1 MKFLIYLSLVASFL
15 SLAVATF
22 TLSTKV
28 EQFHV
33 PQAAGKV
40 CGYRFTPQLVGNA
53 LTCYREL
60 PNESL

>member
-1 MKFLIYLSLVASFL
+1 MKFLIYLSLIASFA

-40 CGYRFTPQLVGNA
+40 CGHKFTPQLVGA
-53 LTCYREL
+53 VLTCHREL